1 MQKAYST
8 WTLAAIARRIAILWD
23 DAASLDAR
31 PWLDAMTRCGRDD
44 LELIRH
50 FLARARAWKGH
61 DANVIKA
68 ELRRR
73 IR

>member
-8 WTLAAIARRIAILWD
+8 WTLAAIAHRIAILWD
-23 DAASLDAR
+23 DATSLDAY
-31 PWLDAMTRCGRDD
+31 PYLIEMKHCARDD
-44 LELIRH
+44 LDLIRH